1 MKALITGITGFAGSH
16 LAEALLAAG
25 DQVLGISRQ
34 QQWPTTLPTELASAI
49 PLLQWDISEPVTP
62 ELQEA
67 IAKWQP
73 DGCYHLAAI
82 SIPADCGTTT
92 PTSTALACNVAGT
105 QHLVELLTSLP
116 QTPRLL
122 LTSSNHVYAPV
133 TASAPLVSEEAVV
146 KPASAYGKTKL
157 AAEAIVLQAVH
168 NQQLQACIARS
179 FQHTGPRQAA
189 RLMVPEW
196 ACQFAQEATTV
207 RVHTLNSYLDISDV
221 RDVVQAYQALM
232 RQKTNETVFNVG
244 SGTNTRSGD
253 VCELFQQR
261 VNECRQIKEM
271 APGQRQHPIADIS
284 KLQKA
289 TGWQPVIKLEQTID
303 DTLNYWKEQTT
314 ATG

>member
-16 LAEALLAAG
+16 LAETLLAAG

-34 QQWPTTLPTELASAI
+34 EKWPTTLPAKLAAAI

-73 DGCYHLAAI
+73 DCCYHLAAV

-92 PTSTALACNVAGT
+92 PTPTALTCNVAGT
-105 QHLVELLTSLP
+105 QHLVDLLTSLP

-133 TASAPLVSEEAVV
+133 DPVAPVVSEEAVV

-196 ACQFAQEATTV
+196 ACQFSRETASV
-207 RVHTLNSYLDISDV
+207 RVHTLDSYLDLSDV
-221 RDVVQAYQALM
+221 RDVVRAYHALM
-232 RQKTNETVFNVG
+232 QQKTKETVFNVG
-244 SGTNTRSGD
+244 SGMVTRSGD

-261 VNECRQIKEM
+261 VATRRQIEEL
-271 APGQRQHPIADIS
+271 APGQRQHPIANI
-284 KLQKA
+284 KRLQKA
-289 TGWQPVIKLEQTID
+289 TGWQPAITLEQTID
-303 DTLNYWKEQTT
+303 DTLNYWKEQQTV
-314 ATG
+314 